1 MVFTNIKIERDK
13 FSRKI
18 YINVGLLTFNNFK
31 HMFSANMISNCT
43 ISVSDIRNYGK
54 IYGPSIPSIKV
65 KITRSKPSTVIN
77 DNIQIPSEIYNNN
90 SNIELCFDIIYINS
104 VAFLVSIDKK
114 VKYRSIFQ
122 RILSRPLK
130 N

>member
-54 IYGPSIPSIKV
+54 IYGPSIPSIKG

-104 VAFLVSIDKK
+104 VAFLVSIEKK
-114 VKYRSIFQ
+114 VKYRSI
-122 RILSRPLK
+122 IH
-130 N
+130 NTYHNEE